1 MSLRL
6 MLFGLITSALVGVVY
21 VVTEPMI
28 AESKE
33 TARQAALYALAR
45 PLLQQ
50 GELQA
55 PQTRTLPASRPASLA
70 TELTIT
76 PISDGD
82 QMLGV
87 IIPLET
93 RFGYNGT
100 IRFLLA
106 LDQDRRVVGFRAVEH
121 RETPGLGD
129 QIDVKKSDWMH
140 AFTGLGYTD
149 LATEDWAVTPD
160 GGIFDV
166 FTGATITPRATVNA
180 LADTLAFFEANPALL
195 EVE

>member
-6 MLFGLITSALVGVVY
+6 VIFGLITSALVGTVY
-21 VVTEPMI
+21 VLTEPLI
-28 AESKE
+28 AKSKE
-33 TARQAALYALAR
+33 TARQAALYALAE
-45 PLLQQ
+45 PLLQH
-50 GELQA
+50 GELQL
-55 PQTRTLPASRPASLA
+55 PQIRSLPASRPESLSQ
-70 TELTIT
+70 ELTIT
-76 PISDGD
+76 PITDHD
-82 QMLGV
+82 QTLGV

-106 LDQDRRVVGFRAVEH
+106 LDQDRRIVGFRVVEH

-129 QIDVKKSDWMH
+129 QIDARKSDWILGF
-140 AFTGLGYTD
+140 AGLGYTD
-149 LATEDWAVTPD
+149 LAPDDWAVTTD
-160 GGIFDV
+160 GGVFDV

-180 LADTLAFFEANPALL
+180 LAETLAYFEANPTLL

>member
-6 MLFGLITSALVGVVY
+6 VIFGLITSALVGTVY
-21 VVTEPMI
+21 VLTEPLI
-28 AESKE
+28 AKSKE
-33 TARQAALYALAR
+33 TARQAALYALAE
-45 PLLQQ
+45 PLLQH
-50 GELQA
+50 GELQL
-55 PQTRTLPASRPASLA
+55 PQIRSLPASRPESLSQ
-70 TELTIT
+70 ELTIT
-76 PISDGD
+76 PITDRD
-82 QMLGV
+82 QTLGV

-106 LDQDRRVVGFRAVEH
+106 LDQDRRIVGFRVVEH

-129 QIDVKKSDWMH
+129 QIDARKSDWILGF
-140 AFTGLGYTD
+140 AGLGYTD
-149 LATEDWAVTPD
+149 LAPDDWAVTTD
-160 GGIFDV
+160 GGVFDV

-180 LADTLAFFEANPALL
+180 LAETLAYFEANPTLL

>member
-6 MLFGLITSALVGVVY
+6 VIFGLITSALVGTVY
-21 VVTEPMI
+21 VLTEPLI
-28 AESKE
+28 AKSKE
-33 TARQAALYALAR
+33 TARQAALYALAE
-45 PLLQQ
+45 PLLQH
-50 GELQA
+50 GELQL
-55 PQTRTLPASRPASLA
+55 PQIRSLPASRPESLSQ
-70 TELTIT
+70 ELTIT
-76 PISDGD
+76 PITDRD
-82 QMLGV
+82 QTLGV

-106 LDQDRRVVGFRAVEH
+106 LDRDRRIVGFRVVEH

-129 QIDVKKSDWMH
+129 QIDARKSDWILGF
-140 AFTGLGYTD
+140 AGLGYTD
-149 LATEDWAVTPD
+149 LAPDDWAVTTD
-160 GGIFDV
+160 GGVFDV

-180 LADTLAFFEANPALL
+180 LAETLAYFEANPTLL

>member
-6 MLFGLITSALVGVVY
+6 VIFGLITSALVGTVY
-21 VVTEPMI
+21 VLTEPLI
-28 AESKE
+28 AKSKE
-33 TARQAALYALAR
+33 TARQAALYALAE
-45 PLLQQ
+45 PLLQH
-50 GELQA
+50 GELQL
-55 PQTRTLPASRPASLA
+55 PQIRSLPASRPESLSQ
-70 TELTIT
+70 ELTIT
-76 PISDGD
+76 PITDRD
-82 QMLGV
+82 QTLGV

-106 LDQDRRVVGFRAVEH
+106 LDQDRRIVGFRVVEH

-129 QIDVKKSDWMH
+129 QIDARKSDWILSF
-140 AFTGLGYTD
+140 AGLGYTD
-149 LATEDWAVTPD
+149 LAPDDWAVTTD
-160 GGIFDV
+160 GGVFDV

-180 LADTLAFFEANPALL
+180 LAETLAYFEANPTLL

>member
-6 MLFGLITSALVGVVY
+6 VLFGLIASALVGTVY
-21 VVTEPMI
+21 VLTEPLI

-33 TARQAALYALAR
+33 TARQAALYALAE
-45 PLLQQ
+45 PLLRE
-50 GELQA
+50 GDLEP
-55 PQTRTLPASRPASLA
+55 PQTRALPASRPESLSE
-70 TELTIT
+70 ELTIT
-76 PISDGD
+76 RITNRDRT
-82 QMLGV
+82 LGV

-106 LDQDRRVVGFRAVEH
+106 LDRDRRIVGFRVVEH
-121 RETPGLGD
+121 LETPGLGD
-129 QIDVKKSDWMH
+129 QIDARKSDWILG
-140 AFTGLGYTD
+140 FSGLRYSD
-149 LATEDWAVTPD
+149 LTPDDWAVTAD
-160 GGIFDV
+160 GGVFDV

-180 LADTLAFFEANPALL
+180 LAETLAYFEANPALL

>member
-6 MLFGLITSALVGVVY
+6 VIFGLITSALVGTVY
-21 VVTEPMI
+21 VLTEPLI
-28 AESKE
+28 AKSKE
-33 TARQAALYALAR
+33 TARQAALYALAE
-45 PLLQQ
+45 PLLQH
-50 GELQA
+50 GELQL
-55 PQTRTLPASRPASLA
+55 PQIRSLPASRPESLSE
-70 TELTIT
+70 ELTIT
-76 PISDGD
+76 PITDRD
-82 QMLGV
+82 QTLGV

-106 LDQDRRVVGFRAVEH
+106 LDRDRRIVGFRVVEH

-129 QIDVKKSDWMH
+129 QIDARKSDWILGF
-140 AFTGLGYTD
+140 AGLGYTD
-149 LATEDWAVTPD
+149 LAPDDWAVTTD
-160 GGIFDV
+160 GGVFDV

-180 LADTLAFFEANPALL
+180 LAETLAYFEANPTLL

>member
-6 MLFGLITSALVGVVY
+6 VIFGLITSALVGTVY
-21 VVTEPMI
+21 VLTEPLI
-28 AESKE
+28 AKSKE
-33 TARQAALYALAR
+33 TARQAALYALAE
-45 PLLQQ
+45 PLLHH
-50 GELQA
+50 GELQL
-55 PQTRTLPASRPASLA
+55 PQIRSLPASRPESLSQ
-70 TELTIT
+70 ELTIT
-76 PISDGD
+76 PITDRD
-82 QMLGV
+82 QTLGV

-106 LDQDRRVVGFRAVEH
+106 LDQDRRIVGFRVVEH

-129 QIDVKKSDWMH
+129 QIDARKSDWILGF
-140 AFTGLGYTD
+140 AGLGYTD
-149 LATEDWAVTPD
+149 LAPDDWAVTTD
-160 GGIFDV
+160 GGVFDV

-180 LADTLAFFEANPALL
+180 LAETLAYFEANPTLL